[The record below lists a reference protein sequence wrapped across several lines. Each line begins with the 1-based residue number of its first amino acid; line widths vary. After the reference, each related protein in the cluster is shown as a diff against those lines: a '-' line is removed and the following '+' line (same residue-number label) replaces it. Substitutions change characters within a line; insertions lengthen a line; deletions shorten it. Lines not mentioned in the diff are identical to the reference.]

1 MTNRTILF
9 FLIFIYVVLCLFI
22 CRNCILWV
30 AATYKSLLS
39 SKMDYCQNETL
50 AIFELKNLEGQE
62 LRISLYKIFVPIL
75 LGGCLLSIILNSI
88 LVAVGNISRN
98 TRGSR
103 SPILVLSLNLA
114 VTDALASV
122 LNGISLVINSFL
134 PVVLNIKISTAC
146 ITLVLEML
154 RLSALIASAMHL
166 LALALIH
173 YKGIVSPLQYR

>member
-1 MTNRTILF
+1 
-9 FLIFIYVVLCLFI
+9 
-22 CRNCILWV
+22 
-30 AATYKSLLS
+30 
-39 SKMDYCQNETL
+39 MDYCHNDTL
-50 AIFELKNLEGQE
+50 AKFQLKNLDGVE
-62 LRISLYKIFVPIL
+62 LRKSLYKIFVPIL
-75 LGGCLLSIILNSI
+75 LSGCLLSIILNSI

-114 VTDALASV
+114 VTDALASA

-134 PVVLNIKISTAC
+134 PVVLNIDIGQRAAC
-146 ITLVLEML
+146 ISLVLEML
-154 RLSALIASAMHL
+154 RMSSLIASAMHL